1 LSDDECESISSDDSY
16 EDVSDFSESSDV
28 SAPQFSPITSSDNSS
43 INESATTSIEL
54 TCNGHPPITHSISPE
69 PVSEPSATNAILS
82 YKITGDNLDLNVRPR
97 FMRLKRYQTQSL
109 HLFHSYAVKDRIDTS
124 GMDDVNEHLCLP
136 SPEILVKSLLP
147 TREDD
152 DALRENIEVLI
163 ARTLVQHLNF
173 FETSFKDIVPCH
185 IPHSY
190 EAEMSKK
197 SEVPLGILAK
207 NENRGGEMIDIM
219 NHLHSN
225 YVPTLEKEET
235 VVVGSTQEKV
245 DVIASKTHKILFG
258 GDQLT
263 AARARSAIRN
273 VDNGDTASSKLS
285 GLIPVIE
292 DWHTKMTVLVVSGG
306 SALI

>member
-1 LSDDECESISSDDSY
+1 
-16 EDVSDFSESSDV
+16 
-28 SAPQFSPITSSDNSS
+28 
-43 INESATTSIEL
+43 
-54 TCNGHPPITHSISPE
+54 
-69 PVSEPSATNAILS
+69 
-82 YKITGDNLDLNVRPR
+82 
-97 FMRLKRYQTQSL
+97 
-109 HLFHSYAVKDRIDTS
+109 
-124 GMDDVNEHLCLP
+124 
-136 SPEILVKSLLP
+136 
-147 TREDD
+147 
-152 DALRENIEVLI
+152 
-163 ARTLVQHLNF
+163 
-173 FETSFKDIVPCH
+173 
-185 IPHSY
+185 
-190 EAEMSKK
+190 
-197 SEVPLGILAK
+197 
-207 NENRGGEMIDIM
+207 MIDIM